1 MLLADYISIDDGVV
15 VVGQLTKEEIIQNVI
30 GVDNDDWS
38 EGDDCDQ
45 LPLPPNRTVKE
56 VAEALSVLEDF
67 CEQIPH
73 GACATEHLTAIRA
86 IVAAQVRPKKQI
98 RLQTSVTNK
107 GTMPGRILHFCCS
120 FDISTIG

>member
-67 CEQIPH
+67 CEQSPH
-73 GACATEHLTAIRA
+73 GACATEHLTAITA
-86 IVAAQVRPKKQI
+86 IVTAQIRPKKQTKI
-98 RLQTSVTNK
+98 TNFLANK
-107 GTMPGRILHFCCS
+107 GTSC
-120 FDISTIG
+120 